1 MSAHHFPGTY
11 GDHQVNFCIGW
22 DRKRKSYFFE
32 IVALDQVVLYRS
44 EESKDLAHKGGKMES
59 MFDLQDEL
67 NRMHIELPQRMLIEV
82 GEDRLKNVGNRFC
95 FYNERGFPTT
105 DTVCSEGWER
115 TVPSE
120 LPEQVDNKRVAK
132 KPSL

>member
-32 IVALDQVVLYRS
+32 IISLSQVVLYRS
-44 EESKDLAHKGGKMES
+44 EQSDHIRGGKKIECL
-59 MFDLQDEL
+59 FDLQDEL
-67 NRMHIELPQRMLIEV
+67 NRLRVELPDRMLTEV
-82 GEDRLKNVGNRFC
+82 AEDRLNNVGNRFC
-95 FYNERGFPTT
+95 FYNERGFPTM
-105 DTVCSEGWER
+105 DTVCSDGWER

-120 LPEQVDNKRVAK
+120 LTEEVDNRRVAK
-132 KPSL
+132 KPSM